1 MLKKN
6 PYSFYSTPSIR
17 PTGWL
22 RRQLEIQAAG
32 LTSRLA
38 EFWPDIRDSAW
49 IGGTADGWERVPYWL
64 DGLIPLAW
72 LLDDQKLKATATRYI
87 DGIIAAQ
94 EEDGWIC
101 PCEDRGRYDVWAYL
115 LILKVLVVYHRATGD
130 DRIEEPIRR
139 ALRCLDRH
147 VDGHTLF
154 GWAQTRWYE
163 GLVAVFWL
171 YERSGEEWLL
181 HLAAKLRGSG
191 FDWKA
196 FFGKSWPYKTV
207 TEKTHWGQ
215 FNHVVNNA
223 MMLKGSVLYGRIS
236 GDASD
241 TAFGEAAFDTLMR
254 YHGMVTGVFTGDEC
268 LDGDSPFQGTELC
281 AVAELMYSF
290 EHIFA
295 VTGDGVWGDRLEAA
309 AFNAFP
315 ATFTPDM
322 NAHQYDQQVN
332 QPFCRYN
339 PKPNF
344 GTNGPES
351 NLFGVEP
358 NYGCCTSN
366 MHQGWPKFA
375 ESVFMRAEDGVAVL
389 AYAPAE
395 LRTEI
400 DGVPVTVA
408 MDTVYPFRETVR
420 FTVSCDRPVS
430 FRLRLRIPGWC
441 KAPGFGMEGRAEKG
455 FYVIDHTF
463 DGRTEW
469 TVTFPME
476 AKLVSRPRNAR
487 VLTRGPLVYSLY
499 IKERAEKQRKEGEPW
514 WMENDELYN
523 ESEWKYAFD
532 LEDPSALAF
541 EEREPGD
548 YPFSPDGAAVSV
560 QVPCRPVEWEMDG
573 LVPADLPGAVTGE
586 REEKR
591 FIPYGC
597 TLLRMTE
604 MVNAADQKME
614 NA

>member
-1 MLKKN
+1 MLAEN
-6 PYSFYSTPSIR
+6 AYSFYGTTAVR

-38 EFWPDIRDSAW
+38 EFWPDIKDSAW

-72 LLDDQKLKATATRYI
+72 LLDDERCKAMAKRYI

-115 LILKVLVVYHRATGD
+115 LILKVLVVYNRATGD
-130 DRIEEPIRR
+130 DRVEEPIRR
-139 ALRCLDRH
+139 ALKCLDWH

-171 YERSGEEWLL
+171 YERTGEEWLL
-181 HLAAKLRGSG
+181 QLASKLRGSG
-191 FDWKA
+191 FDWKE
-196 FFGKSWPYKTV
+196 FFGENWPYKTV
-207 TEKTHWGQ
+207 SEKTHWGQ

-223 MMLKGSVLYGRIS
+223 MMLKGAVMYSRIN
-236 GDASD
+236 GDETD
-241 TAFGEAAFDTLMR
+241 KGFGEKAFETLMQ
-254 YHGMVTGVFTGDEC
+254 YHGMATGVFSGDEC

-295 VTGDGVWGDRLEAA
+295 VTGDSVWGDRLEAA

-322 NAHQYDQQVN
+322 NGHQYDQQVN
-332 QPFCRYN
+332 QPWCRFN

-344 GTNGPES
+344 GTNGPEA

-358 NYGCCTSN
+358 NFGCCTSN

-375 ESVFMRAEDGVAVL
+375 SSLFMKGKEGPAVL
-389 AYAPAE
+389 AYGPAT

-400 DGVPVTVA
+400 DGAAVKIA
-408 MDTVYPFRETVR
+408 MDTAYPFRDTVK
-420 FTVSCDRPVS
+420 FTVECDKPVS
-430 FRLRLRIPGWC
+430 FALRLRIPGWC
-441 KAPGFGMEGRAEKG
+441 EKPDFGMDGTAENG
-455 FYVIDHTF
+455 FYVIRKTF
-463 DGRTEW
+463 SGTTEW
-469 TVTFPME
+469 TATFPMQG
-476 AKLVSRPRNAR
+476 KLVDRPRQTQ

-499 IKERAEKQRKEGEPW
+499 VRERAEKQRKEGEPW

-523 ESEWKYAFD
+523 DSEWKYALD
-532 LEDPSALAF
+532 VKDPAALRF
-541 EEREPGD
+541 EEKEMGA

-560 QVPCRPVEWEMDG
+560 RVPCRPVEWAVDG
-573 LVPADLPGAVTGE
+573 LVPADLPGTAVGE
-586 REEKR
+586 AEEKL

-597 TLLRMTE
+597 TMLRMTE
-604 MVNAADQKME
+604 MVNVNGAK
-614 NA
+614 